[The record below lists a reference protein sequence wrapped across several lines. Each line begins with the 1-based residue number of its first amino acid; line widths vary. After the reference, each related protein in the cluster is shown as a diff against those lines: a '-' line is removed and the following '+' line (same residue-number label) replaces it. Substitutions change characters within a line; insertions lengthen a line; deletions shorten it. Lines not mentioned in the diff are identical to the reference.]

1 MSKGTPDHVP
11 DDGLTTAQRRHRP
24 ALIVNT
30 GAGKGKSTAAFG
42 TALRGWHQ
50 GWSIGVFQFVKSG
63 RWATGEQAAFE
74 ALDRVHRETGAGGP
88 VTWRSLGSGWSWT
101 RPGSDR
107 QAQRDA
113 AAGAWADVRD
123 RLSAQSHDLYVLD
136 EFSYPLAWGWLDVD
150 EVIATLTARP
160 GVQHVVVTGRNV
172 PQPLLDA
179 ATTVTEMTKVKH
191 PFDDGQKGQ
200 AGIEW

>member
-1 MSKGTPDHVP
+1 MSKGTPEHVP

-63 RWATGEQAAFE
+63 RWHSGEQASFE

-88 VTWRSLGSGWSWT
+88 VRWQTLGAGLTWT
-101 RPGSDR
+101 RAGSDR
-107 QAQRDA
+107 EAQAEA
-113 AAGAWADVRD
+113 ASATWADVQAA
-123 RLSAQSHDLYVLD
+123 LAAQSHTLYVLD
-136 EFSYPLAWGWLDVD
+136 EFTYPLTWGWLDLD
-150 EVIATLTARP
+150 EVIAALATRP
-160 GVQHVVVTGRNV
+160 GVQHVIVTGRNA
-172 PQPLLDA
+172 PQPLLDI
-179 ATTVTEMTKVKH
+179 ATTVTEMTKLKH